1 MFSVVV
7 FYANPYLNV
16 RANMILI
23 SYKEDVEIY
32 KWGDYFKSEIH
43 ISTGT
48 KRLFFFFFMTPGI
61 TLQPSR
67 RTFRLRLEDNP
78 ILTSND

>member
-1 MFSVVV
+1 MFSLVV

-48 KRLFFFFFMTPGI
+48 KRHFFFF
-61 TLQPSR
+61 L
-67 RTFRLRLEDNP
+67 
-78 ILTSND
+78 

>member
-48 KRLFFFFFMTPGI
+48 KRHFFFFYDPGYHSP
-61 TLQPSR
+61 TQPSDLSPSAR
-67 RTFRLRLEDNP
+67 G
-78 ILTSND
+78 

>member
-1 MFSVVV
+1 MFSLVV

-16 RANMILI
+16 RADMILI

-48 KRLFFFFFMTPGI
+48 KRLFFFFF
-61 TLQPSR
+61 L
-67 RTFRLRLEDNP
+67 
-78 ILTSND
+78 